1 MKNNKIIDCV
11 TFFDNNFIF
20 EIRYN
25 ILVNYVDYFVIC
37 ESKYDH
43 AGKQK
48 KQNFLFKEEYDTK
61 KIRYI
66 WLDKPFPKNTDR
78 WQNQAIQRDYILE
91 NLDFASEEDFIFFS
105 DPDEIIRP
113 ELLINF
119 NLKKK
124 YGIFLQNCF
133 NYKLNLFNSHES
145 PWEGSRVT
153 KKKNLKSIDFM
164 RQKILVKNLKY
175 NFLRIDKEKSIELF
189 HNAGWHFNNL
199 MSPKDIS
206 LKLKTF
212 AHKEFSGKEF
222 SAEEIIKYK
231 IEKKIDLFGRGHN
244 YKVVELNEKF
254 PSYIL
259 NNLEKFKIYI
269 V

>member
-48 KQNFLFKEEYDTK
+48 KQNFLFKEEYDSK